1 MGIRMPTEK
10 QRAVLEFLW
19 SFQQRMGRTPTGP
32 EIATQF
38 RFRDASSAYQHLR
51 LLAAKGFLEI
61 VRSGRKTPLAIRLT
75 DLAKNLL
82 QASYPLFGTIPA
94 GPLEVVIVE
103 ADRSVSSVEDLIPD
117 LKPGDYF
124 LTVEGDSMIDA
135 GLNPGMLVV
144 IRPDTQPKTGD
155 ICAVWV
161 EGEGNT
167 LKRIA
172 FGSDSTIILEPANSR
187 YEPMTLSPDVVRV
200 QGVLIASLS
209 VNSPHR

>member
-1 MGIRMPTEK
+1 MNTRIPTEK

-32 EIATQF
+32 EIATHF

-51 LLAAKGFLEI
+51 LLAAKGCLEI
-61 VRSGRKTPLAIRLT
+61 VRSGRKTPLAVRLT

-94 GPLEVVIVE
+94 GPLEMVMVD
-103 ADRSVSSVEDLIPD
+103 ADRAVSSIEDLIPD

-135 GLNPGMLVV
+135 GLIPGMLVV
-144 IRPDTQPKTGD
+144 IRPSARPKTGD
-155 ICAVWV
+155 LLIRLTHHATRCSVSWWRFAGRVKAAIP
-161 EGEGNT
+161 ENT
-167 LKRIA
+167 LGI
-172 FGSDSTIILEPANSR
+172 SVP
-187 YEPMTLSPDVVRV
+187 VR
-200 QGVLIASLS
+200 
-209 VNSPHR
+209 N